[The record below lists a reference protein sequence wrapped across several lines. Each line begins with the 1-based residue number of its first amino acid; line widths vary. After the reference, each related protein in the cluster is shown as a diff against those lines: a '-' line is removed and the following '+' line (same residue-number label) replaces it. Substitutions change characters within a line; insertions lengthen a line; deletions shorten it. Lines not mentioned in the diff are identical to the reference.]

1 LRTGDLGRNARLN
14 ARQVEAVFSSG
25 ARYARPDLILWLHQV
40 PRSQEGPRI
49 GLSVSRRLGG
59 AVTRNRMK
67 RLIREAFRFNR
78 SRISAGADCVFY
90 PRPGCRWKGLAQAED
105 ALLDLCRK
113 AGIIHA

>member
-1 LRTGDLGRNARLN
+1 MEG
-14 ARQVEAVFSSG
+14 VFSSG
-25 ARYARPDLILWLHQV
+25 ARFARPDLILWLRKD
-40 PRSQEGPRI
+40 PRTEEGPRM

-59 AVTRNRMK
+59 AVRRNRLK

-90 PRPGCRWKGLAQAED
+90 PRPGCLWKGLSQAEE

-113 AGIIHA
+113 AGIIRHA

>member
-1 LRTGDLGRNARLN
+1 MRTGDLGRNARLS
-14 ARQVEAVFSSG
+14 ARDMEAVFSTG
-25 ARYARPDLILWLHQV
+25 VRFARPDLLLWLNRA
-40 PRSQEGPRI
+40 PRTDEGPRI

-59 AVTRNRMK
+59 AVRRNRLK

-90 PRPGCRWKGLAQAED
+90 PRPGCRWTGLAQAED